1 MFLPRRVFR
10 LAAGAAA
17 GYLLAVRPWHL
28 RWGATDKEVHEDLPG
43 DDIVPLPQLQAT
55 RAVTVDAP
63 PPVVWAWVVRLGGY
77 PGPGPRPG
85 TRPDTRPGA
94 GADAWAAA
102 AGEPPQP
109 PHDLNPGALK
119 PGDVMDGG
127 AFVVERIEAPHSLV
141 LADRGAD
148 ATTTCS
154 IALRDTG
161 GGTRLIYR
169 LRMRGEPTVRGAAH
183 VAMTDVGDFVAM
195 RRQLLAVKTGAESAR

>member
-1 MFLPRRVFR
+1 MFLPGRVFR

-28 RWGATDKEVHEDLPG
+28 RWGATDREVHEDLPG

-77 PGPGPRPG
+77 PGPGTRPG
-85 TRPDTRPGA
+85 TRPGA
-94 GADAWAAA
+94 GPDARAEA
-102 AGEPPQP
+102 AGEPAQP
-109 PHDLNPGALK
+109 PHDLK

-127 AFVVERIEAPHSLV
+127 AFVVERIEPPHSLV

>member
-28 RWGATDKEVHEDLPG
+28 RWGATDREVHEDLPG

-77 PGPGPRPG
+77 PGPGARPG
-85 TRPDTRPGA
+85 TRPGTGT
-94 GADAWAAA
+94 DARAEA
-102 AGEPPQP
+102 AGEPAQP
-109 PHDLNPGALK
+109 PHDLK

-127 AFVVERIEAPHSLV
+127 AFVVERIEPPHSLV

>member
-1 MFLPRRVFR
+1 MFLPRRLVR

-28 RWGATDKEVHEDLPG
+28 RWGATDSEVHEDLPG

-63 PPVVWAWVVRLGGY
+63 PAAVWAWVVRLGGY
-77 PGPGPRPG
+77 PRPG
-85 TRPDTRPGA
+85 TRPG
-94 GADAWAAA
+94 AAA
-102 AGEPPQP
+102 EPDRPLR
-109 PHDLNPGALK
+109 DLR
-119 PGDVMDGG
+119 PGDVIGG
-127 AFVVERIEAPHSLV
+127 GFVVERAEVPHSLV

-154 IALRDTG
+154 VALRDTG

-169 LRMRGEPTVRGAAH
+169 LRTRGEPTVRGAAH
-183 VAMTDVGDFVAM
+183 VAMTDVGDFVTM
-195 RRQLLAVKTGAESAR
+195 RRQLLAVKAGAESAG

>member
-17 GYLLAVRPWHL
+17 GYLFAVRPWHL
-28 RWGATDKEVHEDLPG
+28 RWGATDREVHEDLPG

-77 PGPGPRPG
+77 PGPGTRPG
-85 TRPDTRPGA
+85 TAPAVRTEA
-94 GADAWAAA
+94 AD
-102 AGEPPQP
+102 EPAHP
-109 PHDLNPGALK
+109 PSDLKL
-119 PGDVMDGG
+119 GDVMDGG
-127 AFVVERIEAPHSLV
+127 GFVVERIEAPHTLV
-141 LADRGAD
+141 LAHRGAD

>member
-1 MFLPRRVFR
+1 MILPRRLFR

-28 RWGATDKEVHEDLPG
+28 RWGATDSEVHGDLPG
-43 DDIVPLPQLQAT
+43 DDVVPLPQLQAT

-63 PPVVWAWVVRLGGY
+63 PAVVWAWVVRLGGY
-77 PGPGPRPG
+77 PGPGTRSG
-85 TRPDTRPGA
+85 TGPDVRTE
-94 GADAWAAA
+94 A
-102 AGEPPQP
+102 AGESAQP
-109 PHDLNPGALK
+109 PHDLK

-127 AFVVERIEAPHSLV
+127 GFVVERIEAPHSLV

-161 GGTRLIYR
+161 GGTRLVYR

-195 RRQLLAVKTGAESAR
+195 RRQLLAVKAGAESAR